1 MNELVTK
8 EDERYQ
14 LIADQFTD
22 EVLDMY
28 YQYQAIKEQKEQ
40 FEFKLQKI
48 FEEHGI
54 KSIDN
59 DYWRTTYVPPH
70 TTKRVDTQKLKDA
83 GVYDE
88 YCKETEVKGS
98 LRVTIK

>member
-14 LIADQFTD
+14 IIADQFTD

-28 YQYQAIKEQKEQ
+28 YQYQALKEQKET
-40 FEFKLQKI
+40 FEYQLQKL
-48 FEEHGI
+48 FEQYGI

-70 TTKRVDTQKLKDA
+70 TTKRVDTQKMKDA
-83 GVYDE
+83 GVYEE
-88 YCKETEVKGS
+88 YTKESEVKGAI
-98 LRVTIK
+98 RVTIK